1 MNKGEGVKMDWKTT
15 VTGIVA
21 GIAMILKAFGVAVPE
36 FILEIVIGVAVLLL
50 GYFAK
55 DRVKA

>member
-1 MNKGEGVKMDWKTT
+1 MDWKTT

-21 GIAMILKAFGVAVPE
+21 GVATILKAFGVECPPW
-36 FILEIVIGVAVLLL
+36 ILDVVIGLAVILL

-55 DRVKA
+55 DRLKKE